1 MVTVGLTGDVGAG
14 KSTLCSVW
22 HELGAFV
29 IDSDT
34 IAREMWF
41 VPSVQKKVK
50 KRWGESFFDGKG
62 EDVYS
67 RIADKIFTDGKEYQ
81 FMCKT
86 IYPAVEKEI
95 KRQIK
100 KAAKKYSW
108 VVTEVPLLF
117 ECGYEDM
124 FDVTVY
130 ATASLEKRATRNAVR
145 NFNKAELKR
154 RQAKFM
160 PRRERMSKADF
171 VLRNSGTEEQWRN
184 KAVKFAKKIL
194 KIQKDA
200 EFAAKIK

>member
-1 MVTVGLTGDVGAG
+1 MVAVGLTGDVGAG

-22 HELGAFV
+22 REMGAFV
-29 IDSDT
+29 IDSDA

-41 VPSVQKKVK
+41 VPSVQKKVRK
-50 KRWGESFFDGKG
+50 HWGESFLDGEAK
-62 EDVYS
+62 DIYS
-67 RIADKIFTDGKEYQ
+67 RIADKIFTDDKEYQ

-130 ATASLEKRATRNAVR
+130 AAASLEKRAARNAVR
-145 NFNKAELKR
+145 NLDKTELKR

-160 PRRERMSKADF
+160 PRRERMAKADF

-194 KIQKDA
+194 KMQKDA
-200 EFAAKIK
+200 EISVKIK